1 MDSLK
6 KEASYDLG
14 LQPNGAS
21 DWVGQ
26 GREGVT
32 EEVWDGAG
40 SGKWLESKFPC
51 HHHHMDR
58 MGGTLNQS

>member
-1 MDSLK
+1 MGSLK

-14 LQPNGAS
+14 LQPSGAS

-32 EEVWDGAG
+32 VKKFGMGQGQE
-40 SGKWLESKFPC
+40 SG
-51 HHHHMDR
+51 
-58 MGGTLNQS
+58 